1 MKGSDWERWQFSDQ
15 WSPMT
20 GQHRVQWFHTSK
32 SGRWLFAC
40 QNGGHRNPGSQNPEA
55 LSARNFDGEL
65 SLSKEHSTSA
75 ALEKRSASE
84 L

>member
-1 MKGSDWERWQFSDQ
+1 
-15 WSPMT
+15 
-20 GQHRVQWFHTSK
+20 
-32 SGRWLFAC
+32 LFAR

-84 L
+84 LWIRRVSGTRTLQIGPGGQPIPDKTRA